1 MLFNI
6 DFRNATID
14 DLIALFD
21 AVGYV
26 NSQEDFK
33 LAKEQDLFKY
43 IGTTGGYARY
53 LVGFYNEDED
63 AYYATVAS
71 VRIGPGSGGF
81 DVDWAG
87 CPSFE
92 HKEMEEVAK
101 YIENR
106 CN

>member
-1 MLFNI
+1 MLFNV

-81 DVDWAG
+81 DVDYDAY
-87 CPSFE
+87 PAFE
-92 HKEMEEVAK
+92 HKEMDEVAK